1 MMPRGMTT
9 TTKMG
14 VARQIMTRVLMMPRK
29 HKTQLRKDLG
39 RVSSTVE
46 IS

>member
-1 MMPRGMTT
+1 MRMKTGAAM
-9 TTKMG
+9 
-14 VARQIMTRVLMMPRK
+14 QIMTRVLMIPRK
-29 HKTQLRKDLG
+29 HKTQLRKDMG

>member
-1 MMPRGMTT
+1 MTT
-9 TTKMG
+9 TKIG
-14 VARQIMTRVLMMPRK
+14 VAVQIMTRVLIIPRK
-29 HKTQLRKDLG
+29 HNIQLRKDKG

>member
-1 MMPRGMTT
+1 MTMMNT
-9 TTKMG
+9 G
-14 VARQIMTRVLMMPRK
+14 VAVQIMTRVLIIPRK
-29 HKTQLRKDLG
+29 HNIQLRKDWG

>member
-1 MMPRGMTT
+1 MPRGMMTV
-9 TTKMG
+9 TKMG
-14 VARQIMTRVLMMPRK
+14 VAMQIMTRVLMIPRK
-29 HKTQLRKDLG
+29 HTIQLRRDKG